1 MSAIAAQLA
10 SLPIT
15 KHQPAMN
22 PHHGPELG
30 AAVGVRAAEVG
41 YAAASWADD
50 VALQNATTAAITSP
64 ISSPV
69 PATAAA
75 GAKAENTPAPIM
87 DPRPMKTASASPRRR
102 TSAGGV
108 DTCRLYGDLM
118 AVA

>member
-1 MSAIAAQLA
+1 
-10 SLPIT
+10 
-15 KHQPAMN
+15 MN
-22 PHHGPELG
+22 PHHGPSS
-30 AAVGVRAAEVG
+30 ARPYAYVPPEVG
-41 YAAASWADD
+41 WAAASCADD

-75 GAKAENTPAPIM
+75 GAKAENTPAPII

-108 DTCRLYGDLM
+108 DTR
-118 AVA
+118 